1 MAATGMVKITK
12 YLLRQE
18 MTASAFFK
26 KHNILEKT
34 RSLQVAF

>member
-1 MAATGMVKITK
+1 MAATGVVKITK

-26 KHNILEKT
+26 ET
-34 RSLQVAF
+34 QYS